1 MTQTTV
7 RTRRVVSIA
16 IMCVLFAAAAV
27 FAQATSTI
35 NGRVLDQGDA
45 VLPGVTITVTNQ
57 ATGVVRTALTNGD
70 GVYSMPG
77 LESGTYNVI
86 TSVDGA
92 DNRDNQFGGPLI
104 TFSTEALEQFQLA
117 TSQFNAADGRTAG
130 AALTMIT
137 KSGTNAFHGSAFG
150 FGRSDKLS
158 AKDFFTAQ
166 ANRENVPY
174 SRAQFGGAFGGP
186 LIRNRAFFFG
196 AIERIRE
203 EPQVTVPD
211 NLFAEQELL
220 VQAMNAG

>member
-77 LESGTYNVI
+77 LESGTYNVTTELPGFAAAPRRGVTLGVNTTI
-86 TSVDGA
+86 TLDFKMNVAGIEQA
-92 DNRDNQFGGPLI
+92 VTVTGEAPLI
-104 TFSTEALEQFQLA
+104 EVTQS
-117 TSQFNAADGRTAG
+117 SCRTC
-130 AALTMIT
+130 
-137 KSGTNAFHGSAFG
+137 
-150 FGRSDKLS
+150 R
-158 AKDFFTAQ
+158 
-166 ANRENVPY
+166 
-174 SRAQFGGAFGGP
+174 
-186 LIRNRAFFFG
+186 
-196 AIERIRE
+196 
-203 EPQVTVPD
+203 
-211 NLFAEQELL
+211 
-220 VQAMNAG
+220 